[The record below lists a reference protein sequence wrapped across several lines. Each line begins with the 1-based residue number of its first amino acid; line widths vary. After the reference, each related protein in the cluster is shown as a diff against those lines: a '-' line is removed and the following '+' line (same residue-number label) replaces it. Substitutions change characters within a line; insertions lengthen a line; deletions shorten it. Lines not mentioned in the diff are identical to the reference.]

1 MFGKKLV
8 DARAYNAMVKELAV
22 LRADGLDEATELAS
36 FEWHARKVNDF
47 MQRNSDKVKEFSD
60 TMGWTRRQTYITLM
74 YESKRLAD
82 NGFGHGPCRCWD
94 NYMSRHL
101 GWLVFVHKSATLV
114 RPEAG
119 DVGAKLPPKT
129 LGDIFVGH
137 SDGLAAGVMA
147 SPEGMARLRE
157 ILSKPVSDK
166 IDEDPPC
173 QC

>member
-1 MFGKKLV
+1 LRGGKSAEAEEKP
-8 DARAYNAMVKELAV
+8 AYPHGLKPGG
-22 LRADGLDEATELAS
+22 LRRVQES
-36 FEWHARKVNDF
+36 
-47 MQRNSDKVKEFSD
+47 VKEFSD

-82 NGFGHGPCRCWD
+82 NGFGHGPCRYGYDYDLRWD

>member
-82 NGFGHGPCRCWD
+82 NGFGHGPCRYGYD
-94 NYMSRHL
+94 YKKFARKPPRFS
-101 GWLVFVHKSATLV
+101 GWMNGVHAK
-114 RPEAG
+114 RPC
-119 DVGAKLPPKT
+119 
-129 LGDIFVGH
+129 
-137 SDGLAAGVMA
+137 
-147 SPEGMARLRE
+147 
-157 ILSKPVSDK
+157 ILQKNM
-166 IDEDPPC
+166 I
-173 QC
+173 

>member
-1 MFGKKLV
+1 
-8 DARAYNAMVKELAV
+8 
-22 LRADGLDEATELAS
+22 
-36 FEWHARKVNDF
+36 
-47 MQRNSDKVKEFSD
+47 
-60 TMGWTRRQTYITLM
+60 
-74 YESKRLAD
+74 
-82 NGFGHGPCRCWD
+82 
-94 NYMSRHL
+94 MSRHL